1 LAQYRK
7 LTRPGVLAASLQP
20 SGFPIR
26 NTALVVPFG
35 MTWVPCWTD
44 KLLSAVTGLEKSTK
58 CTKLL
63 LQRGRVVMF
72 RMGIWRI
79 ESNNVCMNV
88 RWLLL
93 TASSWRLLVRVL
105 IGCYDF
111 DTKRMME
118 LARSECRVF
127 EDAVGVVLISRR
139 ILYQALDP
147 EVVYAIQALS
157 DKFWS
162 PVSATMWRAA
172 SRCRFFWLSAFQLVR
187 ISVCSFVDGLQ
198 FLLDIGITTCGDAR
212 CTRFVGYEDGICRR
226 RLRRV
231 PASRT
236 VVTSLEVFDGSRFT
250 TQEIIFNRSIAV
262 KSIASS
268 CSMNDMMLGF
278 LPPEDARRKRLKKDP
293 IPPLPTRIE
302 SQKDPEPTQD
312 DALLHVDTRIARW
325 MISHSSV
332 CSSGIDLILRFPAFA
347 LTLLLLA
354 STFALGEALNY
365 NKSLNSQVRSAYHGS
380 TGITISWNTYD
391 ELSNPTVHYGLNAN
405 QLDQIATGNVSVTY
419 NTSLTYNNHVQ
430 ISGLLPNMQ
439 YYYLPEHLLPDAVPE
454 PFTFTTS
461 RPLGDNTP
469 LHVAVVIDM
478 GAMGDEGKFCF
489 LANKTLSSLWLP
501 RRLHLTL
508 SHILVIS
515 PMPTHAHSDHHS
527 SAVYGQENF
536 TGYVNHWRMPS
547 DVATQAPNNLGVGNM
562 WYSYDHGMVH
572 FVSVDT
578 ETDIPNA
585 PDADYPAGPFA
596 PSGQQVAWLKAD
608 LAAVNRSVTPWVIVF
623 GHRPYY
629 TSGDSCAPCQAA
641 FEDIFIEYNV
651 DLVMNGHF
659 HVFERNAPIGKNGAI
674 DPNGLNNPAAP
685 WYIINGLGGHYA
697 GLDTFSQIQPYQDF
711 GIDLNNATYGWSR
724 LTFHNCSHLTHELV
738 NSSSNAVIDTATL
751 YKARSCP
758 SAIINNYDIPG
769 FEKPVSLSG
778 AIQAPRSYMGY
789 SHLDTFNPS
798 QCAAICNSKK
808 ASNGNYACDFF
819 TVYAEQI
826 DGVSEGAFC
835 AFYSST
841 WNTTYATNHGQ
852 YRGGKHVTIGD
863 AYSYSRST

>member
-1 LAQYRK
+1 MFPR
-7 LTRPGVLAASLQP
+7 GV
-20 SGFPIR
+20 
-26 NTALVVPFG
+26 
-35 MTWVPCWTD
+35 
-44 KLLSAVTGLEKSTK
+44 
-58 CTKLL
+58 
-63 LQRGRVVMF
+63 
-72 RMGIWRI
+72 
-79 ESNNVCMNV
+79 
-88 RWLLL
+88 
-93 TASSWRLLVRVL
+93 
-105 IGCYDF
+105 
-111 DTKRMME
+111 
-118 LARSECRVF
+118 
-127 EDAVGVVLISRR
+127 
-139 ILYQALDP
+139 
-147 EVVYAIQALS
+147 
-157 DKFWS
+157 
-162 PVSATMWRAA
+162 
-172 SRCRFFWLSAFQLVR
+172 
-187 ISVCSFVDGLQ
+187 
-198 FLLDIGITTCGDAR
+198 
-212 CTRFVGYEDGICRR
+212 
-226 RLRRV
+226 
-231 PASRT
+231 
-236 VVTSLEVFDGSRFT
+236 
-250 TQEIIFNRSIAV
+250 
-262 KSIASS
+262 
-268 CSMNDMMLGF
+268 
-278 LPPEDARRKRLKKDP
+278 
-293 IPPLPTRIE
+293 
-302 SQKDPEPTQD
+302 
-312 DALLHVDTRIARW
+312 
-325 MISHSSV
+325 
-332 CSSGIDLILRFPAFA
+332 
-347 LTLLLLA
+347 LLLA

-391 ELSNPTVHYGLNAN
+391 ELSNPTVHYGLNVN

-478 GAMGDEGKFCF
+478 GAMGDEGLTTYAGTGVASQEILLPGEQNTIQS
-489 LANKTLSSLWLP
+489 LASQTSTFDFVAHPGDLAYADTWLKETQGGFINGNATYSQAYKAYESILDDFFDQLTPITTRLPYMVSPGNHEANCLNKASSLC
-501 RRLHLTL
+501 
-508 SHILVIS
+508 
-515 PMPTHAHSDHHS
+515 MP
-527 SAVYGQENF
+527 GQENF

-659 HVFERNAPIGKNGAI
+659 HVFERNAPIGKNGTI

-751 YKARSCP
+751 YKARSCS

-808 ASNGNYACDFF
+808 ASDGNYACDFF

-852 YRGGKHVTIGD
+852 YRGGKHVTISD